1 MSGNYFQ
8 LPVLNVYS
16 KGKQMRKV
24 TFGGANS
31 FDNYFA
37 RKDDSVDWLIWTDEV
52 APIMAEFWKSIDTIV
67 MGRRTYEVALRM
79 GVGGGAYPGMK
90 NYVFSRTMKQNPKK
104 KDKNLEFISE
114 DAAEFVRKL
123 KGQEGKD
130 ICVMGGGLLAKSLF
144 EANLIDEIG
153 FNIHPVL
160 LGSGIPVFHEMDHQI
175 DLELLECKSLKNG
188 CVMVTYRVKP
198 PGEKQKKKLT
208 ARNAKKAKNAKNDGK
223 VKSIKTSTK
232 RKIRIG

>member
-1 MSGNYFQ
+1 
-8 LPVLNVYS
+8 
-16 KGKQMRKV
+16 MRKV

-37 RKDDSVDWLIWTDEV
+37 RKDDSVDWLMWTDEV
-52 APIMAEFWKSIDTIV
+52 ERIMTEFWKSIDTIV

-79 GVGGGAYPGMK
+79 GGGGAYPGMK
-90 NYVFSRTMKQNPKK
+90 NYVFSRTKKQELRKK
-104 KDKNLEFISE
+104 VKNLEFISE

-123 KGQEGKD
+123 RAQEGKD

-144 EANLIDEIG
+144 EADLIDEIG

-175 DLELLECKSLKNG
+175 DLELLECKGLKTG

-208 ARNAKKAKNAKNDGK
+208 PKKSKNAEEDRKAKS
-223 VKSIKTSTK
+223 VET
-232 RKIRIG
+232 